1 MVIDRDNGTVI
12 PTEDMEILVNDTIY
26 VAGSRWVIRVCRE
39 RTRNDIR
46 QIIIVGGGHLS
57 LTVARELENILQ
69 VKIIESDFK
78 RCEELA
84 GQLSKAMVLHGDGTD
99 AGLKSEKLIIVRL

>member
-1 MVIDRDNGTVI
+1 MVQAPYPKYYSMPNF
-12 PTEDMEILVNDTIY
+12 PYMCPW
-26 VAGSRWVIRVCRE
+26 A
-39 RTRNDIR
+39 
-46 QIIIVGGGHLS
+46 
-57 LTVARELENILQ
+57 ENILH

-99 AGLKSEKLIIVRL
+99 AGLLKSEKIDHCQALISVTKDEACGQSDLPAQ